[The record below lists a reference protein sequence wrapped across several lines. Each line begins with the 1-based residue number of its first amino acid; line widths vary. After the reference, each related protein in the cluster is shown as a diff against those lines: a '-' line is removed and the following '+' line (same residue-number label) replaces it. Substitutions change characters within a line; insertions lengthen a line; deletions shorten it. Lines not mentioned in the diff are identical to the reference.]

1 MSEQSVDVL
10 IVGAGF
16 AGMYM
21 LHKVRQQGLR
31 AQVFE
36 AGDGVGGTWYW
47 NRYPGAR
54 CDVESMEYS
63 YQFSEDM
70 QQEWRWSERYAAQPE
85 ILRYANQVADRFKLR
100 DGIQFETRVT
110 AAHFDEARGRW
121 QVETG
126 ATLPDPSGSRTNQGG
141 MRTGRWSCRFLILAT
156 GCLSSANR
164 PAFDGLDDFEGES
177 FHTGQWPHE
186 PVDFTGKVVG
196 VIGTGSSAVQS
207 IPIIAQ
213 QAKHL
218 VVFQRTPSYAV
229 PAHNGPID
237 PGHEARVKADYAGFR
252 ARNSL
257 MPGALGS
264 IYPRNDA
271 SVLDASDEERKAA
284 FEFRWQRGGL
294 SFTGT
299 YGDLMLKTEANAYA
313 AEFVREKIRATVRD
327 PAVAA
332 KLIPKHVLGCK
343 RLIIDTGYFE
353 TFNRPNVE
361 LVDISDAPIERM
373 TQSGLRAAGR
383 DFALDSIVF
392 ATGFDAMTGS
402 IAKIDIRG
410 RQGLKLKDKWQAGPR
425 SYLGLNTN
433 GFPNLFTISGP
444 GSPSVLTNMLVSI
457 EQHVNFIDE
466 CINHMR
472 KHGHALIE
480 AKAAAEDAW
489 INHVNLVANQTVYP
503 SCNSWYLGANV
514 PGKTRVFMPLVGF
527 PPYVE
532 KCEQVVARGYEGFE
546 FTARL
551 ESAGS

>member
-1 MSEQSVDVL
+1 MSERSVDVL

-21 LHKVRQQGLR
+21 LYKVRKQGLSAR
-31 AQVFE
+31 VFE

-63 YQFSEDM
+63 YQFSEEL

-85 ILRYANQVADRFKLR
+85 ILHYANQVADRFKLR
-100 DGIQFETRVT
+100 DGIQLETRVT
-110 AAHFDEARGRW
+110 SAHFDETKARW
-121 QVETG
+121 LVETSAVG
-126 ATLPDPSGSRTNQGG
+126 PNQASIGSNPSGAKTEQ
-141 MRTGRWSCRFLILAT
+141 WSCRFLILAT

-164 PAFDGLDDFEGES
+164 PAFEGFDDFKGES
-177 FHTGQWPHE
+177 YHTGQWPHE
-186 PVDFTGKVVG
+186 PVDFTGKTVG

-207 IPIIAQ
+207 IPVIAE
-213 QAKHL
+213 QAKRL

-229 PAHNGPID
+229 PANNGPID
-237 PGHEARVKADYAGFR
+237 PEYEARVKADYAGFR

-271 SVLDASDEERKAA
+271 SVFDSTEAERKAA

-294 SFTGT
+294 SFTGA
-299 YGDLMLKTEANAYA
+299 YGDLMLKTEANVFA
-313 AEFVREKIRATVRD
+313 AEFVREKIRSTVRD
-327 PAVAA
+327 PEVAA
-332 KLIPKHVLGCK
+332 KLIPRHVIGCK

-361 LVDISDAPIERM
+361 LIDISNAPIERM
-373 TQSGLRAAGR
+373 TANGLRAAGR
-383 DFALDSIVF
+383 DFALDTIVF

-410 RQGLKLKDKWQAGPR
+410 RQGFKLKEKWQAGPR
-425 SYLGLNTN
+425 SYLGLNMK

-466 CINHMR
+466 CINYMG
-472 KHGHALIE
+472 KNGHALIE
-480 AKAAAEDAW
+480 ANAAAEDGW
-489 INHVNLVANQTVYP
+489 INHVNMVANQTVYP

-532 KCEQVVARGYEGFE
+532 KCKEVVARGYEGFE
-546 FTARL
+546 FSAPP
-551 ESAGS
+551 ESARS